1 MGSHHWAMPS
11 SGSDAVDNC
20 QTQLP
25 SAAERDFFFFFL
37 WLAFLHSRKKARGP
51 ERLPPAGA
59 AGPEQGAGYLP
70 ACSSCSTAVYAGIS
84 SPLGMFA

>member
-1 MGSHHWAMPS
+1 M
-11 SGSDAVDNC
+11 DNC